1 MIWVLVA
8 ILAVA
13 PASPPKIAVPAPP
26 PKTAPAPQ
34 PKTAP
39 QQPLDKIADLMT
51 GAGNL
56 LGTGVSDKRV
66 TDQQAKAISLLDQ
79 LIASTEKQEK
89 KAGKQQQQR
98 GRQQARAQAA
108 KKGIGQGD
116 PTAPATESVLPSQ
129 AKGDSK
135 PVLRMQAKP
144 GEAWGSMPSADRDR
158 ILQAIKKHYPSRYRD
173 LVEQYFRQ
181 MNRRSTR

>member
-13 PASPPKIAVPAPP
+13 PVPPPKIAVVPAPP
-26 PKTAPAPQ
+26 PKTAPV

-39 QQPLDKIADLMT
+39 QQPLEKIADLMT

-66 TDQQAKAISLLDQ
+66 TDQQAKAVGLLDQ
-79 LIASTEKQEK
+79 LIASTEKQER
-89 KAGKQQQQR
+89 KAGKQQQR

-108 KKGIGQGD
+108 KKGVGQGD
-116 PTAPATESVLPSQ
+116 PTAPAAESVLPSQ

-135 PVLRMQAKP
+135 PVLRTQAKP
-144 GEAWGSMPSADRDR
+144 GEAWGSMPTADRDR